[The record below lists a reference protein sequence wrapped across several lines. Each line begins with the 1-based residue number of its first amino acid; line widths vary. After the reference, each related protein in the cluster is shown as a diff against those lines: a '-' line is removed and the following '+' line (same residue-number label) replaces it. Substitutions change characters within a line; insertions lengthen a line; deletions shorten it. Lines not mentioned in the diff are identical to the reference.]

1 MGVLPRLGQKE
12 YNHMM
17 NETTETAFDEAAL
30 REAAQKGDGRA
41 QHLLAIIDLDED
53 WGCYPVNDPEFAAGL
68 EWVRK
73 DADAGNPV
81 SQYQYGEI
89 LIWACDI
96 EKTMKDGLEYLKRS
110 CANGY
115 AKGALELGCLYADTG
130 TDWGD
135 AFYPDV
141 DEAAKWYERGAELG
155 SIHACDRLGEQLY
168 RKAIEASRRIN
179 AGASSEED
187 TALVRRV
194 FEVTKRAA
202 DAGCPCPMT
211 RLAFMYADGMGV
223 ERDEGRAKECLLAA
237 EKCGSGLATQ
247 CINLVARSG
256 LTLDEAMDRC
266 RDKVC

>member
-1 MGVLPRLGQKE
+1 
-12 YNHMM
+12 MM
-17 NETTETAFDEAAL
+17 NETTETAFDEESLRAA
-30 REAAQKGDGRA
+30 AKQGDGRA
-41 QHLLAIIDLDED
+41 QHLLATMDLDED

-68 EWVRK
+68 EWVHR

-115 AKGALELGCLYADTG
+115 AKAALELGCLYADTG

-135 AFYPDV
+135 VFHPDEE
-141 DEAAKWYERGAELG
+141 EAKRWYEKAAELG
-155 SIHACDRLGEQLY
+155 SVYACDFLGEQLY
-168 RKAIEASRRIN
+168 RDAVDAFGRIST
-179 AGASSEED
+179 GEGSEED
-187 TALVRRV
+187 ATLARCA
-194 FEVTKRAA
+194 FEVTKKAA
-202 DAGCPCPMT
+202 DAGCPCSKT

-223 ERDEGRAKECLLAA
+223 ERDEGLAKECLLAA
-237 EKCGSGLATQ
+237 EKCGSALATQ

-256 LTLDEAMDRC
+256 LSLAEAMDRC